1 MAKLLKNAETARL
14 GKAET
19 KGSRKKRQNIRL
31 KTRRTRCCLN

>member
-19 KGSRKKRQNIRL
+19 KGL
-31 KTRRTRCCLN
+31 KSADTKSLSFRPPGA